1 LGSLREETAVKL
13 QQYENAE
20 IIKVSYKI
28 FYQQENIGDLST
40 LLASLRGNLGGQGDV
55 TAEISITK
63 TGRFTKSQVEQQIES
78 LPSISGADY
87 SVDITLEVNRKS

>member
-1 LGSLREETAVKL
+1 M